1 MLILQKMND
10 SMKKTYIKPT
20 QKTIPLCSRQILC
33 ASPEIDS
40 FPLPKGS
47 SELIDESD
55 ELG

>member
-1 MLILQKMND
+1 MND